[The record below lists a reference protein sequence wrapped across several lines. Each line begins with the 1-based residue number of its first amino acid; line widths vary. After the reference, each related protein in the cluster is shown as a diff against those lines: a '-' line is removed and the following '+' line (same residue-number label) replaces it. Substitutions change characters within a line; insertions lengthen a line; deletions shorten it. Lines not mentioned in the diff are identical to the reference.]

1 MLARARILR
10 NLCSDQLISGF
21 IFGLRMGFSH
31 FLGTASLS
39 NNVILGIKHV
49 NWHMLYVLLLQAEIE
64 RLRLRL
70 HTFKRESNLCIFNLA
85 CCGIYLTDLGVNCP
99 VWEMSADVPF
109 ESWSIHTIAKK
120 LVVAELLR

>member
-1 MLARARILR
+1 
-10 NLCSDQLISGF
+10 
-21 IFGLRMGFSH
+21 MGFSH

-85 CCGIYLTDLGVNCP
+85 CCGIYLTDFGVNCP
-99 VWEMSADVPF
+99 VWEISADVNSHNSKEASSSRAF
-109 ESWSIHTIAKK
+109 KVKTK
-120 LVVAELLR
+120 LFKSLNLGQSQEKRF